1 MKNLNFVF
9 LFLVT
14 PLFSQQLEPGIYVS
28 HKYSNADVKDNQ
40 LYNEIILDPYITV
53 VEVRPDGMSFCFED
67 KDYCYSQELKYIG
80 VHNGYDTYTGEHCKI
95 IINYRV
101 RGLSLLYEIVDN
113 KYVKTVEFW
122 NLKLKTKFEDEE
134 TK

>member
-28 HKYSNADVKDNQ
+28 NKYSNADVKDNQ
-40 LYNEIILDPYITV
+40 LYNEIVLDPYITV

-67 KDYCYSQELKYIG
+67 EDNCYNQDLKYVG
-80 VHNGYDTYTGEHCKI
+80 VHNGFDTYTGEHCKVF
-95 IINYRV
+95 INYHIK
-101 RGLSLLYEIVDN
+101 GLSLMYNLVDN
-113 KYVKTVEFW
+113 KYTKTVEFW
-122 NLKLKTKFEDEE
+122 NLKLKTKFDDEE